1 MTKFKHEIMH
11 QVRQFISR
19 ADDVTVWQSLQE
31 TKAKLA
37 KAKTPKH
44 KARAVTCL
52 AMWVAEAK
60 RRGITGPVNGIV
72 TDEKTGISYRN

>member
-1 MTKFKHEIMH
+1 MTKFKHEIKN
-11 QVRQFISR
+11 QARQFIGR
-19 ADDVTVWQSLQE
+19 VDDSTVWCELQN

-44 KARAVTCL
+44 KSRVVSVL

-72 TDEKTGISYRN
+72 ICQKTGITYRN